1 MYGLTPPASAAG
13 AWAPSATETWDT
25 TRNDQHHEPAH
36 YVPHLDSTMY
46 QSGWEQHH
54 GHYDTYSA
62 PQHPHHHHQHHLSAG
77 PFAEA
82 PAGPPVTAPIARAS
96 STGVDHHRSTSSPSH
111 FYDRHDVSR
120 VSSTS
125 VISHHSD
132 PPWSDPSPLQDPHL
146 AAARHSSPVS
156 AHPLGAPYATSSSAS
171 YRTAAMSHPPPRP
184 TASALASNPP
194 HHVRVGSNSSTSA
207 VSYDSDRLSSIS
219 PPVRGSDGTLSPPT
233 TVRSDSSSDEAH
245 EQEKAPASSLFDS
258 SPSGLSA
265 MAKNPTVNATA
276 PGSSTLVAAESP
288 KRSYPGA
295 KRGRKP
301 KPPPSPEEAK
311 RNREICLEKNR
322 IAALQSRRRKKI
334 KNGQLENQANEL
346 MLRNKSLQIFARDL
360 HVELMQLRALLAR
373 LPGGFPDV
381 NAYLDREAQG
391 GGIPTIM
398 RIAGPTLEHSII
410 HSCSFPNTSST
421 YIVVFPSRPLLST
434 LWAVVNLIT

>member
-13 AWAPSATETWDT
+13 AWAPSVTETWDT

-46 QSGWEQHH
+46 QSEWEPHH
-54 GHYDTYSA
+54 GHYETYSA
-62 PQHPHHHHQHHLSAG
+62 PQHSHPHHQHHLSVG

-96 STGVDHHRSTSSPSH
+96 SAGVDHHRSTSSPSH

-120 VSSTS
+120 MSSTPM
-125 VISHHSD
+125 ISHPSD

-146 AAARHSSPVS
+146 AAARHSPALVS
-156 AHPLGAPYATSSSAS
+156 AHPSGAPYATSSSTS

-194 HHVRVGSNSSTSA
+194 NHVRVGSNASTSA
-207 VSYDSDRLSSIS
+207 VSYGSERLSSIS

-233 TVRSDSSSDEAH
+233 TVRSDSSSDEALK
-245 EQEKAPASSLFDS
+245 QDKTPASSFFDL
-258 SPSGLSA
+258 SPSSLLA

-276 PGSSTLVAAESP
+276 PGRGSSTLVAAESP

-301 KPPPSPEEAK
+301 KPPPSSEEAK
-311 RNREICLEKNR
+311 RNREICLKKNR

-398 RIAGPTLEHSII
+398 RIAGPTLERDYT
-410 HSCSFPNTSST
+410 P
-421 YIVVFPSRPLLST
+421 PSD
-434 LWAVVNLIT
+434 I